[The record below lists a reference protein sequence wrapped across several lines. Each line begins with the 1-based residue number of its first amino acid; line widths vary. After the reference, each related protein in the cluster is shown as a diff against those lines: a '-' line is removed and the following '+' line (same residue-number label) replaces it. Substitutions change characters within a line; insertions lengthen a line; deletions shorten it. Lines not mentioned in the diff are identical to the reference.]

1 VKLRRPRKLSRT
13 RKAAKWLFDE
23 HQVRAPWR
31 PFPSDLAPRSSDEAY
46 LVQDDFVA
54 LRADDLGPVVG
65 YKIALTTPQ
74 MRKMMGMDSPQA
86 GAIHESAV
94 RRSPAVIRAAD
105 YVNLIVEFEIA
116 VEIADDLPAAD
127 APFSRERVAQAVGAV
142 MPAFELLDDRGADY
156 AEVAKRPLELA
167 ADNAWNEGAVLGEP
181 VRDWRSIDLGAV
193 RGVATLNGKALGEG
207 RGADAMG
214 HPLDAVAWL
223 AGELAASGRGLLRSE
238 FVITGSLVKTHRAE
252 PGDALEFTVER
263 LGGVELRIE

>member
-1 VKLRRPRKLSRT
+1 MIRRPRRLSRT
-13 RKAAKWLFDE
+13 RKAAKWLFAE
-23 HQVRAPWR
+23 HEQRVPWR
-31 PFPSDLAPRSSDEAY
+31 PLPADLAPRTEDEAY
-46 LVQDDFVA
+46 LIQDDFVA

-74 MRKMMGMDSPQA
+74 IRKMMSMNSPQS
-86 GAIHESAV
+86 GAILESTV
-94 RRSPAVIRAAD
+94 RRSPAAVRAAD

-116 VEIADDLPAAD
+116 VEIAEDLPAAD
-127 APFSRERVAQAVGAV
+127 APFSRERIAQAVGAV

-156 AEVAKRPLELA
+156 AEVAKRPFELA
-167 ADNAWNEGAVLGEP
+167 ADNAWNEGVVLGEP
-181 VRDWRSIDLGAV
+181 VRDWRAIDLGAV
-193 RGVATLNGKALGEG
+193 RGVATRSGKALGEG

-238 FVITGSLVKTHRAE
+238 LVMTGSLVKTYRAKR
-252 PGDALEFTVER
+252 GDLLKFTVER